1 MSHFKFSIKF
11 SVLVRILL
19 TALGITLA
27 IPAASAD
34 ADATAAIQALVGR
47 FDQVSNT
54 KDAKG
59 FGALFSE
66 EGEFTNPV
74 GMSLKGRS
82 AIEHFYASLLS
93 ESNRPSFA
101 HMHLTVLG
109 TTIRFI
115 RPDVAAVDVKWE
127 QTGAIA
133 PDGKPWGTRKGVL
146 NWVVTRENGNWLILV
161 WHNLELPPYEHSF
174 CRPD

>member
-1 MSHFKFSIKF
+1 MSHLRFSIKF
-11 SVLVRILL
+11 PLSVFILL
-19 TALGITLA
+19 TGCGMAVASGA
-27 IPAASAD
+27 YSGDAA
-34 ADATAAIQALVGR
+34 ATAAIEALVGR

-74 GMSLKGRS
+74 GMSFKGRS

-133 PDGKPWGTRKGVL
+133 PDGKPWGTRKGL
-146 NWVVTRENGNWLILV
+146 LSWVVTRENNEWLISV
-161 WHNLELPPYEHSF
+161 WHNLELPPYYHTF
-174 CRPD
+174 CSP